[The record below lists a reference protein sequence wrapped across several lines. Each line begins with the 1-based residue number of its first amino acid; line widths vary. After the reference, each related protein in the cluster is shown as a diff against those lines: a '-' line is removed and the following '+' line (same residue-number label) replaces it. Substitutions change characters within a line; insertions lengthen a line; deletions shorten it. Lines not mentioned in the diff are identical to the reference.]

1 MSTRQQGRGRCQ
13 VVAQTVSDDRQ
24 VPSPT
29 QAPSGSALPPGGHP
43 SLDSLDSLPRLG
55 PAPWWLAGRA
65 SGRQCSLSP
74 KAQTHGSTAATLLRA
89 GSAGW
94 LRDGTHSGEV
104 PGPQWQLSGVT
115 HTVLAASPEASAAE
129 GALGEGQG
137 HRARDRGTAWVSG
150 SVESRDERCAHMT
163 EKVRIK

>member
-1 MSTRQQGRGRCQ
+1 MDGN
-13 VVAQTVSDDRQ
+13 
-24 VPSPT
+24 
-29 QAPSGSALPPGGHP
+29 ALFLRKSKH
-43 SLDSLDSLPRLG
+43 
-55 PAPWWLAGRA
+55 
-65 SGRQCSLSP
+65 
-74 KAQTHGSTAATLLRA
+74 TAAQLRPCSGPGAQA
-89 GSAGW
+89 GC
-94 LRDGTHSGEV
+94 GTADTAGEV

-137 HRARDRGTAWVSG
+137 HRARDRGAAWVSG